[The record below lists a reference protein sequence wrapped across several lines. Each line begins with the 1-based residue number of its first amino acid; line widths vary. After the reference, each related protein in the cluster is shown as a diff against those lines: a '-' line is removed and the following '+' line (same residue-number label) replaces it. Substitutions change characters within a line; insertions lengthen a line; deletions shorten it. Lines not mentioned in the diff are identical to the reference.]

1 MSRVLLTC
9 ILVTSLLLAGCGGSF
24 FIGFVSNPQIPS
36 NSVSGIVIVI
46 NLGSVNDFNFQPVTV
61 TTVSFKNNGLSNTVN
76 FCGDQ
81 KNQFHLNE
89 TVRADFAPGT
99 LCSNLVAVV
108 PL

>member
-1 MSRVLLTC
+1 MVRILLILILAASVLF
-9 ILVTSLLLAGCGGSF
+9 AGCGGSF
-24 FIGFVSNPQIPS
+24 FIGFVSNPQIPN

-46 NLGSVNDFNFQPVTV
+46 HLGTVNDVNFQPVPV
-61 TTVSFKNNGLSNTVN
+61 TTVSFKNSGLSNTVN

-81 KNQFHLNE
+81 QNQFHLNE
-89 TVRADFAPGT
+89 SVRADFAPGT